1 MSKALRLSW
10 LKKIK
15 AILASR
21 ADSEHEQAGL
31 RLLVSGIV
39 FCYLLAKFIGQSTPT
54 GAGPLMWWVAC
65 GFLVYSVV
73 LQVWILIDPRVRPL
87 RRLLGA
93 IADHTATTYFMIV
106 IGEAGAVL
114 YGVYL
119 FVTFGNGFRYGKSYL
134 FFSQALSVAGFLV
147 VLLMSDFWRGHIT
160 TGVGLLIS
168 LVVLPLYVSTLLTR
182 INEAR
187 KRAEEASQAKS
198 RFLAVMSHEM
208 RTPLNGIIGM
218 NNLLAST
225 HLDDE
230 QKDLVGTMNNSSKV
244 LLSLIENVLDI
255 SKIEAGKLSAETI
268 DFDLHAVVNSTI
280 KILLP
285 QAQAKRLAL
294 NVRISPNAYFLL
306 RGDSY
311 HLRQVLIN
319 LVGNAVK
326 FTKHGEVSLAVN
338 LVTESLESIRLRFD
352 VIDTGIGIPAAAQP
366 KIFESFTQADQSTTR
381 RYGGTGLGTT
391 IAKQLVELM
400 GGTIGMASQEGKGS
414 HFWFDLPFGKQAPRT
429 DQGPFEIGNSRIL
442 LVCKADMDADI
453 VGGYLT
459 GWGIRL
465 ERVIDIAAAKNT
477 MSAAHAADVFD
488 VVLIDQRAVDGDER
502 AAIRQIRESLPV
514 AKRTAMVLFNAH
526 YSARSDEE
534 LTALGYSALLND
546 PLNKTLLFN
555 ALHAATTTD
564 EEKGGAEIISLNAK
578 YLEQARF
585 KSSVRIL
592 VAEDNPTNQKVIC
605 KILERAGHQVTL
617 VENGEEAL
625 DALERKQFDLAVV
638 DMQMPIMGGVEV
650 IKFYRFIDR
659 KVPRM
664 PFIMLTANATPD
676 AMEECERVGVDA
688 FLTKPIDTKA
698 LLKTIAKVVAIE
710 TTDLETVATK
720 IVQPVA
726 QSNSQLLNL
735 ELLRELEQL
744 GGVSTFLTGLVSGF
758 VLDGEQLLK
767 DMQLGLNNVEYEKF
781 KDYAHGLK
789 GSAGS
794 IGAKAL
800 FDASSKVLSF
810 THAEIQSEGDTALV
824 ALSRLFA
831 ETKQALLQYLERA
844 KTAAL

>member
-1 MSKALRLSW
+1 MSIALQLPW

-39 FCYLLAKFIGQSTPT
+39 FCYLLAKFIGQPTPT

-93 IADHTATTYFMIV
+93 LADHTATTYFMIV

-147 VLLMSDFWRGHIT
+147 VLLMSDFWRVHIT

-187 KRAEEASQAKS
+187 TRAEEASQAKS

-218 NNLLAST
+218 NNLLANT
-225 HLDDE
+225 PLDDE

-319 LVGNAVK
+319 LIGNAVK

-338 LVTESLESIRLRFD
+338 LVTESSESIRLRFD
-352 VIDTGIGIPAAAQP
+352 VVDTGIGIPAAAQA

-442 LVCKADMDADI
+442 LVCKADVNADI

-459 GWGIRL
+459 GWGIR
-465 ERVIDIAAAKNT
+465 
-477 MSAAHAADVFD
+477 
-488 VVLIDQRAVDGDER
+488 
-502 AAIRQIRESLPV
+502 
-514 AKRTAMVLFNAH
+514 
-526 YSARSDEE
+526 
-534 LTALGYSALLND
+534 
-546 PLNKTLLFN
+546 
-555 ALHAATTTD
+555 
-564 EEKGGAEIISLNAK
+564 
-578 YLEQARF
+578 
-585 KSSVRIL
+585 
-592 VAEDNPTNQKVIC
+592 
-605 KILERAGHQVTL
+605 
-617 VENGEEAL
+617 
-625 DALERKQFDLAVV
+625 
-638 DMQMPIMGGVEV
+638 
-650 IKFYRFIDR
+650 
-659 KVPRM
+659 
-664 PFIMLTANATPD
+664 
-676 AMEECERVGVDA
+676 
-688 FLTKPIDTKA
+688 
-698 LLKTIAKVVAIE
+698 
-710 TTDLETVATK
+710 
-720 IVQPVA
+720 
-726 QSNSQLLNL
+726 
-735 ELLRELEQL
+735 
-744 GGVSTFLTGLVSGF
+744 
-758 VLDGEQLLK
+758 
-767 DMQLGLNNVEYEKF
+767 
-781 KDYAHGLK
+781 
-789 GSAGS
+789 
-794 IGAKAL
+794 
-800 FDASSKVLSF
+800 
-810 THAEIQSEGDTALV
+810 
-824 ALSRLFA
+824 
-831 ETKQALLQYLERA
+831 
-844 KTAAL
+844 